1 MATTR
6 ITVKELRESLLKQ
19 IETKG
24 AKVDVYTSLV
34 DDYVWFWQQERAMQ
48 RDIKK
53 RGRTYTAIS
62 SAGKEYEKNN
72 PSVDDALKYNKQMV
86 TILGA
91 LGLDTK
97 TVVGGAGNNVN
108 HDLG

>member
-1 MATTR
+1 VATAKQ
-6 ITVKELRESLLKQ
+6 VKESLLKQ

-24 AKVDVYTSLV
+24 AKVDVYTSLI
-34 DDYVWFWQQERAMQ
+34 DDYIWFWHQERAMQ
-48 RDIKK
+48 KDIRE

-72 PSVDDALKYNKQMV
+72 PSVGDALKYNKQMV
-86 TILGA
+86 AILSA

-97 TVVGGAGNNVN
+97 TVVCGTSGTAEGEE
-108 HDLG
+108 HDL